1 MAYCGLCSKR
11 GHFHNDCPDVISQRM
26 RKPEYVEQ
34 LIPPTLRERY
44 KIQTLTRLPYPNP
57 ETPVSQSV
65 WELPMNS
72 KYIKDFL
79 TERKASLDKHSLVIR
94 TTGKAKKDNMQTVEK
109 LASILNCKVLWL
121 KSKRY
126 LEDNEEEDNEDETN
140 TNAAQAAA
148 SIKKPKSKNKSSK
161 SKKKETTGG

>member
-11 GHFHNDCPDVISQRM
+11 GHFHNDCPDVISLRM
-26 RKPEYVEQ
+26 RKPEYIEQ
-34 LIPPTLRERY
+34 LIPPSLRERY
-44 KIQTLTRLPYPNP
+44 KIQTLTPLPIKNP
-57 ETPVSQSV
+57 EVPTIQSV

-79 TERKASLDKHSLVIR
+79 LERKQSLDKHSLEIK

-126 LEDNEEEDNEDETN
+126 LESNEEEDNDDETN
-140 TNAAQAAA
+140 TGTTQAAP
-148 SIKKPKSKNKSSK
+148 SKKSKSK
-161 SKKKETTGG
+161 AKKKETTGG